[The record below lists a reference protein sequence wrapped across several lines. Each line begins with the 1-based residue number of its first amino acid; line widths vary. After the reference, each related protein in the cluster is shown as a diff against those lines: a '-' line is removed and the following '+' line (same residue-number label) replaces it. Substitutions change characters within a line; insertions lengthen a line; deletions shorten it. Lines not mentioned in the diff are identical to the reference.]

1 MRFARNLSI
10 LIYHRVLA
18 QRDPLFPGQVDAI
31 TFDKQLCL
39 LKRYFT
45 VLPLLE
51 AVRRLNN
58 GTLPPNAACITFD
71 DGYADNAEVA
81 LPLLMRHG
89 LSACFFIATGYL
101 DGGQMWNDKIIE
113 TVRRAPGDDLDLSKL
128 GLENF
133 PIFPISTHKLRC
145 QTINSLLSRVKYLPI
160 EQRETIA
167 TNLLQKIG
175 RKDPPS
181 LMMKSEQVAMLHR
194 VGMEIGAHTVN
205 HPILSTLSE
214 QAAHSNISEG
224 KKHLESIIK
233 SPVHIFAYPNGIP
246 DKDYNERDV
255 RIVKKLG
262 FKAAVATNWGVARHD
277 SDIFQLPRFTPW
289 DRNSQRFL
297 LRMWLNLF
305 RQLS

>member
-18 QRDPLFPGQVDAI
+18 QRDPLFPGQVDANM
-31 TFDKQLCL
+31 FDRQLCL
-39 LKRYFT
+39 LKRFFS
-45 VLPLLE
+45 VMPLLE
-51 AVRRLNN
+51 AVRRLHD

-71 DGYADNAEVA
+71 DGYADNVEVA

-89 LSACFFIATGYL
+89 LSACFFVSTGYL
-101 DGGQMWNDKIIE
+101 DGGQMWNDNIIE
-113 TVRRAPGDDLDLSKL
+113 AVRMAPGDTLDLSEL
-128 GLENF
+128 GFRDF
-133 PIFPISTHKLRC
+133 PTFPISTRELRY
-145 QTINSLLSRVKYLPI
+145 QAISSLLASMKYLPL

-167 TNLLQKIG
+167 ANLAHKI
-175 RKDPPS
+175 DNNAPPN

-214 QAAHSNISEG
+214 QSARANISEG
-224 KKHLESIIK
+224 KIQLESIIK
-233 SPVHIFAYPNGIP
+233 APVHIFAYPNGIP
-246 DKDYNERDV
+246 GKDYSERDV
-255 RIVKKLG
+255 EIVKKLG
-262 FKAAVATNWGVARHD
+262 FKAAVATHWGVARYG

-289 DRNSQRFL
+289 DQNPQRFL

-305 RQLS
+305 RPLP